1 MKGRKSMNFSD
12 ETITVLKNFSSINQ
26 SLVFKA
32 GNKLRT
38 ISPQKTVMA
47 VAEIPDDIP
56 SDACVYDLS
65 RFLST
70 YSLYSKPDLDFGD
83 KYFTI
88 SEGRRKTKYT
98 FADPSMVIAPPEKEI
113 QTPAFDIE
121 VDVEWEDMQSVLK
134 ASSVLQLPEIAFV
147 GEDGKCYIR
156 AIDSGNPTADTY
168 GVELCDT
175 DDKFTLI
182 IKTENMKVLPKKYR
196 ILLSS
201 AGISKFETEGLKYYI
216 AIESKST
223 YKKGE

>member
-1 MKGRKSMNFSD
+1 MNFSD
-12 ETITVLKNFSSINQ
+12 ETITILKNFSMINQ
-26 SLVFKA
+26 SLVFKK
-32 GNKLRT
+32 GNTLRT

-47 VAEIPDDIP
+47 VAEITDDIP

-70 YSLYSKPDLDFGD
+70 YSLYSAPSLEFGD

-88 SEGRRKTKYT
+88 SQDRRKTKYT
-98 FADPSMVIAPPEKEI
+98 YADPSMVIAPPEKEI
-113 QTPAFDIE
+113 QTPNFDIE
-121 VDVEWEDMQSVLK
+121 VDVEWEDMQSVIK

-147 GEDGKCYIR
+147 GEDGKCFLR

-196 ILLSS
+196 ISLSS

>member
-1 MKGRKSMNFSD
+1 MYFSD
-12 ETITVLKNFSSINQ
+12 ETITILKNFSMINQ

-32 GNKLRT
+32 GNTLRT

-47 VAEIPDDIP
+47 VAEIADDIP

-70 YSLYSKPDLDFGD
+70 YSLYSSPSLEFGD

-88 SEGRRKTKYT
+88 SQDRRKTKYT
-98 FADPSMVIAPPEKEI
+98 YADPSMVIAPPEKEI
-113 QTPAFDIE
+113 QTPNFDIE
-121 VDVEWEDMQSVLK
+121 VDVEWEDMQSVIK

-147 GEDGKCYIR
+147 GEDGKCFLR

-196 ILLSS
+196 ISLSS

-216 AIESKST
+216 AIESKSS